1 MEALRESYPPLFRR
15 HARRPRLTR
24 LLDESTAQAILVT
37 APAGYGKT
45 TLAAEWVQGRDEVVW
60 YRATSGSADVAA
72 FSAGLADVVTPLVP
86 GAGERLKQ
94 RLRVAD
100 TPERAARPLA
110 EILSEDLE
118 KWPATAL
125 LIIDDYHFVTDS
137 GPVEEFMDWLLM
149 LTPSLHTLVTTRRRP
164 RWASARRIL
173 YGEITE
179 IDHVQ
184 LAMTTE
190 EAALVLH
197 GRSSEEVR
205 ALVQQA
211 EGWPAL
217 IGLAALSETHEIPTE
232 RVSEALYRYFAEEV
246 VRGEEPE
253 VERFMLLASVPPRL
267 SDRIAKEV
275 LGMSE
280 GGTIIRR
287 LEEEGLLQAASAGT
301 FQFHPLLRTF
311 LRQRLQAQ
319 EPELWRN
326 LCRRAI
332 SDAQDQGRWE
342 DAFGT
347 AIHAGSFD
355 LATDILEAASTEL
368 LSLGRIET
376 LERWFEECG
385 RAAVDHPGA
394 MLVRAQILTRK
405 GHLEQASTLAEAL
418 AEGLSRP
425 HRLASRA
432 NHVAGHALYLR
443 SRSDLAAPYYKKSV
457 DWADSDL
464 DRREALWGA
473 FLAHADID
481 LTAAASYLAELE
493 PHAADDL
500 NTRLRVTVARQTVAS
515 QRGSLSGLWTA
526 AEPLLP
532 LAKHASDRLVSS
544 NFLAQSAYL
553 AWARSDYI
561 SALKLINQALE
572 MSTTLHHDFATACC
586 LSYRAG
592 ARIGLRQLA
601 SASRDLALIAQT
613 TAHRE
618 DPFLQTQRLLM
629 DARLSIAERDL
640 QGARDK
646 LETPGIRTPSDPGTH
661 GERLALLSVVMAA
674 MGDERLAIDHA
685 LQARK
690 ITTAAEARLL
700 SAFGEAIASH
710 DNTQMNEV
718 VVQSVEAD
726 YTEASVAA
734 YRAYP
739 MLLKLIGDDPVTN
752 RLLSPVVANARD
764 RQLARRMGMKLVHG
778 LSQPRNQ
785 PLTAREEEVLEL
797 IGLGLSNAEIAKR
810 LFISASTVKVHV
822 RHVLEKLGVKNR
834 TQAALVAR
842 GDN

>member
-45 TLAAEWVQGRDEVVW
+45 TLAAEWVQGRDDVVW

-72 FSAGLADVVTPLVP
+72 FSAGLADVVAPLVP

-118 KWPATAL
+118 NWPATAL

-246 VRGEEPE
+246 LRGEEPE
-253 VERFMLLASVPPRL
+253 VERFMLLASVPNGI
-267 SDRIAKEV
+267 SERIAREV
-275 LGMSE
+275 LRVPE
-280 GGTIIRR
+280 GGEIIQR
-287 LEEEGLLQAASAGT
+287 LEAEGLLQAAGT
-301 FQFHPLLRTF
+301 GIFQFHPLLRTF
-311 LRQRLQAQ
+311 LRQRLQTLEA
-319 EPELWRN
+319 ELWRE
-326 LCRRAI
+326 LCGRLI
-332 SDAQDQGRWE
+332 SDAQKQGHWE
-342 DAFGT
+342 DAFET
-347 AIHAGSFD
+347 AIHAGSLG
-355 LATDILEAASTEL
+355 LATEILEAAAAEL

-376 LERWFEECG
+376 LERWLEECG
-385 RAAVDHPGA
+385 GAAVEQPGA

-405 GHLEQASTLAEAL
+405 GHLEQASTLAEAVVD
-418 AEGLSRP
+418 GLSES

-432 NHVAGHALYLR
+432 NHVAGQALYLR
-443 SRSDLAAPYYKKSV
+443 SRSDLAAQYYQRAV
-457 DWADSDL
+457 EWAENDL
-464 DRREALWGA
+464 DRRDALWGA

-481 LTAAASYLAELE
+481 LSTAASYLTELE
-493 PHAADDL
+493 SHAAEDL
-500 NTRLRVTVARQTVAS
+500 NTRLRVVVARQTVAS
-515 QRGSLSGLWTA
+515 QRGALTGLWAA

-532 LAKHASDRLVSS
+532 LAKHASDPLVSS

-553 AWARSDYI
+553 ALARSDYLT
-561 SALKLINQALE
+561 ALRLVNQALE
-572 MSTTLHHDFATACC
+572 MSTKLHHDFATACC

-592 ARIGLRQLA
+592 ARIGVRQLA
-601 SASRDLALIAQT
+601 SANRDLALIAQT
-613 TAHRE
+613 PAHWE
-618 DPFLQTQRLLM
+618 DPYLQTQRVLM
-629 DARLSIAERDL
+629 DARISIAEGDL
-640 QGARDK
+640 AGAQRK
-646 LETPGIRTPSDPGTH
+646 LESPTTRRPDPATH

-674 MGDERLAIDHA
+674 RGDQSQAADHA
-685 LQARK
+685 ARARE
-690 ITTAAEARLL
+690 ITGGAEARLL
-700 SAFGEAIASH
+700 SAFGEAIASA
-710 DNTQMNEV
+710 DEERLTEV
-718 VVQSVEAD
+718 VIQAVEAD
-726 YTEASVAA
+726 YTDAFVAA

-739 MLLKLIGDDPVTN
+739 QLLKIASRDPVAHEVM
-752 RLLSPVVANARD
+752 SSVIINARD
-764 RQLARRMGMKLVHG
+764 RQLARRMRTKLASAQ
-778 LSQPRNQ
+778 LKPRNQ
-785 PLTAREEEVLEL
+785 PLTAREQEVLEL

-810 LFISASTVKVHV
+810 LFITPSTVKVHV
-822 RHVLEKLGVKNR
+822 RHILEKLQVKNR
-834 TQAALVAR
+834 TQAALIAR
-842 GDN
+842 GDD